1 MFAENI
7 HVVPMGNALLL
18 TVCPFSRFLFSM
30 HLQVLTTS
38 DTGAERPLFP
48 YGTRPTD
55 YLQ

>member
-1 MFAENI
+1 
-7 HVVPMGNALLL
+7 MGNILLL

-55 YLQ
+55 YLQRGSFG